1 MASAPE
7 NPILAIG
14 LPLALPIQWPL
25 PPFVLA
31 ALLAWVGL
39 ALLAGRCRSDGLRRQ
54 LLMRARP
61 SLSSSLLLAGLIWWL
76 LKLLAYAGHRVPPGA
91 WQLPKALVVAG
102 VVWTLL
108 RCKEVVLRHAL
119 GNPRLLADRSNRER
133 AFLLDL
139 VGKLTSA
146 VVVLF
151 GSLEVMR
158 QLGVSPA
165 LLLTASGIGAAAI
178 GFGARTLVENL
189 LSGLMLYVHRPFAVG
204 DEIELPDKGLKGTV
218 QAIGG
223 YYSQLLTSDQQPLY
237 IPNSIFASFPILN
250 ASRRQLRRLLV
261 TIPLRPQDRNVAAAI
276 AAELQAALQGMPAL
290 TNDQPRRVH
299 VVGLGAGS
307 LDLRLEGFVP
317 GDLERFYATQQ
328 EVLLLIGAVVARH
341 GAGLADPLQGLRS
354 TLDGPGRP

>member
-1 MASAPE
+1 MVAALE
-7 NPILAIG
+7 NPVLAIR
-14 LPLALPIQWPL
+14 LPLALPI

-39 ALLAGRCRSDGLRRQ
+39 TLLAGRCRPDGLSRQ
-54 LLMRARP
+54 LLMRGRL
-61 SLSSSLLLAGLIWWL
+61 SLSSSLLVAGLIWWL
-76 LKLLAYAGHRVPPGA
+76 LKLLAYAGHRVPAGA

-139 VGKLTSA
+139 VGKLISA
-146 VVVLF
+146 VVVVF

-204 DEIELPDKGLKGTV
+204 DEIELPDKRLKGTV

-261 TIPLRPQDRNVAAAI
+261 TIPLRPQDRGVAATI
-276 AAELQAALQGMPAL
+276 AAELQAALHGMPELA
-290 TNDQPRRVH
+290 NDQPRRVH

-307 LDLRLEGFVP
+307 LDLQLECFVP
-317 GDLERFYATQQ
+317 GTSEQFYAKQQ
-328 EVLLLIGAVVARH
+328 EVLLLIGEVVERH
-341 GAGLADPLQGLRS
+341 GAALADPLQSLRPS
-354 TLDGPGRP
+354 GGEPGRP

>member
-1 MASAPE
+1 MMVPLQG
-7 NPILAIG
+7 PVLATL
-14 LPLALPIQWPL
+14 LPVQWPL
-25 PPFVLA
+25 PPFFLA
-31 ALLAWVGL
+31 ALLAWMGL
-39 ALLAGRCRSDGLRRQ
+39 ALLAGRCRPDGLRRQ
-54 LLMRARP
+54 VLLRARP
-61 SLSSSLLLAGLIWWL
+61 SLSSSLVLAGLIWWL
-76 LKLLAYAGHRVPPGA
+76 LKLLAYAGHRVPTGA

-119 GNPRLLADRSNRER
+119 GNPRLMPDRSNRER

-139 VGKLTSA
+139 VSKLITA
-146 VVVLF
+146 VVLLV

-223 YYSQLLTSDQQPLY
+223 YYSQLLTNDQQPLY
-237 IPNSIFASFPILN
+237 IPNSIFASFAILN
-250 ASRRQLRRLLV
+250 ASRRELRRLLV
-261 TIPLRPQDRNVAAAI
+261 TIPLRPQDRAVAAAI
-276 AAELQAALQGMPAL
+276 AAELQACLRDRPDLA
-290 TNDQPRRVH
+290 NDQPRRVH
-299 VVGLGAGS
+299 VVGLGAAS

-328 EVLLLIGAVVARH
+328 EVLLLIGAVIARH

>member
-1 MASAPE
+1 MMAIVRGHA
-7 NPILAIG
+7 LAT
-14 LPLALPIQWPL
+14 LLPIRLPL
-25 PPFVLA
+25 PPFFLA

-39 ALLAGRCRSDGLRRQ
+39 ALLAGRCRPEGLRRLV
-54 LLMRARP
+54 LLRARL
-61 SLSSSLLLAGLIWWL
+61 SLSSTLLLAGLVWWL
-76 LKLLAYAGHRVPPGA
+76 LKLLAYAGHRVPTNA

-108 RCKEVVLRHAL
+108 RCKEVLLRHAL
-119 GNPRLLADRSNRER
+119 GNPRLLPDRSNRER

-139 VGKLTSA
+139 IGKLITA
-146 VVVLF
+146 VLLLV

-204 DEIELPDKGLKGTV
+204 DEIELPDKSLKGTV

-237 IPNSIFASFPILN
+237 IPNSIFASFAILN
-250 ASRRQLRRLLV
+250 PSRRQQRQLLV
-261 TIPLRPQDRNVAAAI
+261 MIPLRPQDRAMAAAI
-276 AAELQAALQGMPAL
+276 AAELKAALMAMDDLAG
-290 TNDQPRRVH
+290 DQPKRVN
-299 VVGLGAGS
+299 VVKLDAGL
-307 LDLRLEGFVP
+307 LQLRLECFVP
-317 GDLERFYATQQ
+317 GDLERFYTKQ
-328 EVLLLIGAVVARH
+328 EQVLLLIGAVVERH
-341 GAGLADPLQGLRS
+341 GAALSDALVNFRA
-354 TLDGPGRP
+354 PGQ